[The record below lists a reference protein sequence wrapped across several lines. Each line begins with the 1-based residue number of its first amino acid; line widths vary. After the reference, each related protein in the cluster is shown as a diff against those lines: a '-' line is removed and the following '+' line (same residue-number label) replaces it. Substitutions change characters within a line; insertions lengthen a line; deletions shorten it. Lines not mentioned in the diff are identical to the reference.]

1 MAHRVVIV
9 GGGFAGLYAARS
21 FRGDPV
27 EVTLIDRRNFHV
39 FQPLLYQVATGGL
52 SPGEISAPLRVVVNR
67 QKNTIVVLGEVT
79 GIDVAAREVS
89 LASGVR
95 YPYDTLIVAAGA
107 THHYF
112 GHPEW
117 ERVAPGLKTIED
129 ATEMRTRILL
139 AFERAEESTDPAERA
154 ALLTFVVVGGGP
166 TGVELAG
173 ALGEISRDT
182 LRADFRNINPAESRI
197 FLVEGNDRLLSTYP
211 KDLSARAEQS
221 LIELGVRSRLNARV
235 TAIDANGVTM
245 KTAGG
250 DVRIEAKTVLW
261 AAGVQASP
269 LGRLLG
275 EATGVPVDN
284 SGRVEVAPDLSI
296 PGHPEILVIG
306 DLARIEQENGE
317 QVPGVAPAAMQQGR
331 YAARL
336 IADRL
341 AGKTPKPFHYFDKGS
356 LATIGRKRAVAVIG
370 KLHFSGLLAWLLW
383 LFVHLLYIVEFES
396 RVLIAIQWAV
406 SYFTFNRGA
415 RLITGADA
423 RLADAR
429 IPAPPAAEAR
439 AAQSPTAQS
448 KLSAGKQ

>member
-9 GGGFAGLYAARS
+9 GGGFAGLYAAQS
-21 FRGDPV
+21 LRGNPV
-27 EVTLIDRRNFHV
+27 ELTLIDRRNFHV

-52 SPGEISAPLRVVVNR
+52 SPGEICAPLRVVLNR
-67 QKNTIVVLGEVT
+67 QKNARVLLGEVT
-79 GIDVAAREVS
+79 GIDIAAREVS
-89 LASGVR
+89 LAEGDR

-112 GHPEW
+112 GHSEW
-117 ERVAPGLKTIED
+117 EHLAPGLKTVED

-139 AFERAEESTDPAERA
+139 AFERAEQATNPEERT

-182 LRADFRNINPAESRI
+182 LRADFRNINPAEARI
-197 FLVEGNDRLLSTYP
+197 FLIEGNDRLLPAYP

-245 KTAGG
+245 KTAEG

-269 LGRLLG
+269 LGKLI
-275 EATGVPVDN
+275 ADSTGVPIDN

-306 DLARIEQENGE
+306 DLARIEQENGK

-336 IADRL
+336 IAARIS
-341 AGKTPKPFHYFDKGS
+341 GKTPKPFHYFDKGN
-356 LATIGRKRAVAVIG
+356 LATIGRNRAVAEIG
-370 KLHFSGLLAWLLW
+370 KLHFSGYIAWLLW

-396 RVLIAIQWAV
+396 RILIAIQWAV

-415 RLITGADA
+415 RLITGDDA
-423 RLADAR
+423 RLNGG
-429 IPAPPAAEAR
+429 
-439 AAQSPTAQS
+439 

>member
-1 MAHRVVIV
+1 MAHRVVII
-9 GGGFAGLYAARS
+9 GGGFAGLYAAKS
-21 FRGDPV
+21 FRGQPV

-67 QKNTIVVLGEVT
+67 QKNTSVVLGEVT
-79 GIDVAAREVS
+79 GIDVATREVS
-89 LASGVR
+89 LSNGAR
-95 YPYDTLIVAAGA
+95 FPYDTLIVAAGA

-117 ERVAPGLKTIED
+117 ERLAPGLKTIED

-139 AFERAEESTDPAERA
+139 AFERAEESTSPEERT

-182 LRADFRNINPAESRI
+182 LRADFRHINPAEARI
-197 FLVEGNDRLLSTYP
+197 FLIEGNDRLLPSYP
-211 KDLSARAEQS
+211 KDLSAQAEKS

-235 TAIDANGVTM
+235 TAIDASGVTM
-245 KTAGG
+245 KTAQG
-250 DVRIEAKTVLW
+250 DVRIESRTVLW

-275 EATGVPVDN
+275 DATGVPIDN

-306 DLARIEQENGE
+306 DLARIEQENGK

-336 IADRL
+336 ITTRL
-341 AGKTPKPFHYFDKGS
+341 SGKTPKPFHYFDKGN
-356 LATIGRKRAVAVIG
+356 LATIGRKRAVAEIG

-396 RVLIAIQWAV
+396 RILIAIQWAFA
-406 SYFTFNRGA
+406 YFTFNRGA
-415 RLITGADA
+415 RLITGDDA
-423 RLADAR
+423 RLADV
-429 IPAPPAAEAR
+429 
-439 AAQSPTAQS
+439 
-448 KLSAGKQ
+448 KVSAGKQ